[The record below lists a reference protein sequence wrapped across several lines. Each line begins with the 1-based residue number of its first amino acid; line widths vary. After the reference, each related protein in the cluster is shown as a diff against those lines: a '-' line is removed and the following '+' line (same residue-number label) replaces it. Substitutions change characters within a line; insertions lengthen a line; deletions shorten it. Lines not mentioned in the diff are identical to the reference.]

1 MLQAIFASIGYAGGV
16 IVDKIVLSRYKIPVK
31 RFVPL
36 LFLWLAVLTFFL
48 LPRFGVINW
57 AEFLTLRYLF
67 YFILMILVAITWNIF
82 YYRGIQEETIHEF
95 ELIMMLTPLTTIILS
110 EIFLPSER
118 NLPVFV
124 AGIIASLALVATRF
138 RHHHLQYSR
147 QTSIVLTAMF
157 LMSVESIIIRQLLL
171 VFSPAALYFTRTAV
185 MAILFLIFW
194 RPKLLEMPKKCFFY
208 TIITAAFGVLQMVL
222 KFYGFVKLGVAET
235 TLLLILGP
243 FIVYFFSSFYF
254 KEYIKKSDIV
264 AALIVVGAILY
275 VTFFK

>member
-1 MLQAIFASIGYAGGV
+1 MFQAFLASIGYAGGV
-16 IVDKIVLSRYKIPVK
+16 IVDKVVLSRYKIPVK

-48 LPRFGVINW
+48 LPRFGWIDWQN
-57 AEFLTLRYLF
+57 FISIKYLF
-67 YFILMILVAITWNIF
+67 YFVLMLVVAITWNNY

-95 ELIMMLTPLTTIILS
+95 ELIMMLSPITTIVLS

-118 NLPVFV
+118 NLSVLV
-124 AGIIASLALVATRF
+124 AGIIASLALIATRF

-147 QTSIVLTAMF
+147 QTSIVLIAML
-157 LMSVESIIIRQLLL
+157 LMSAESIIIKLLL
-171 VFSPAALYFTRTAV
+171 AVFSPAALYFTRTAV

-208 TIITAAFGVLQMVL
+208 TIITAGFGVLQMVL

-254 KEYIKKSDIV
+254 KEYIKKRDIM
-264 AALIVVGAILY
+264 AALVVVGAIIY